1 MADPAKQRSGFWLIL
16 LVAVMLAA
24 WGMVPPSPRPA
35 SNNGPG
41 DYSLARTLPDLRAI
55 TRAPHP
61 AGSAE
66 NARVREYLV
75 QRLRDM
81 GLAVEIQ
88 SGMGVRQSSRAP
100 ELVAAAPVANIIAVL
115 SGRDSRLPAVAV
127 MAHYDSV
134 PFSFGASDDG
144 AGTVAVLETAR
155 ALLAG
160 SPPQRDVVFLL
171 TDGEEMGLLGA
182 QMFFDD
188 HPLARRI
195 GMVVNAEARGS
206 KGLAAMFQT
215 SPRNAALI
223 DLWASTAIRP
233 SGNSISDAAYR
244 LLPNDTD
251 LSVPLLKGIGGIN
264 AAYGSG
270 HFDYHSTT
278 DSFDTIDHGALQHLG
293 DFTLTMTREL
303 ALAPALPASTRDAVY
318 FDVFGWTV
326 VHYPPS
332 LGWVPLIVGAAGLL
346 MLYRRESARQ
356 VRKYMVGFGV
366 IIGATLLLTLV
377 SHAIGVWHLGSGAA
391 RFREVMAEID
401 LSIWVMAALV
411 LAALL
416 LLRPGQALRLGAAAM
431 LLVVGVVAQLILPG
445 AAFLFAWPT
454 LVAVLLM
461 LAGNSLS
468 SWRYGWI
475 LAGFIAAMTL
485 GLVLNLLA
493 YAYIMVGLLSAGV
506 MALALP
512 FMAALLPEAPPASR
526 WAGGIV
532 LMLVAV
538 ALGWLA
544 VTDGFSAR
552 HPRPGDKFVLH
563 SESESKVRYATTSDA
578 RYLPG
583 GRAEPIQFVPFNRR
597 SMLAVP
603 ASGIA
608 LQTATGRLDIRAEH
622 DGLKHRW
629 YFVIQRPPRFVTIAV
644 RPDGPLTNV
653 RLAGR
658 SITLKSGKWTRIAY
672 RAPQPTVL
680 ALEANGPATTKL
692 AIRYQLVFP
701 SDKATV
707 DDAARPF
714 TNWTLLSGSD
724 VIIGEWKRAQ

>member
-1 MADPAKQRSGFWLIL
+1 MADQKKQTLGFWLIL
-16 LVAVMLAA
+16 LSAVVLAA
-24 WGMVPPSPRPA
+24 WGMLPPSPRPA
-35 SNNGPG
+35 SDNGPN

-55 TRAPHP
+55 TRAPRP

-66 NARVREYLV
+66 NARVREYLAE
-75 QRLRDM
+75 RLRDM
-81 GLAVEIQ
+81 GLKVEIQ
-88 SGMGVRQSSRAP
+88 RGMGVRQSPRAR
-100 ELVAAAPVANIIAVL
+100 EFVAAAPVANIIAVL
-115 SGRDSRLPAVAV
+115 PGRDSRQPAVAV

-160 SPPQRDVVFLL
+160 PTPQRDVVFLL

-233 SGNSISDAAYR
+233 SGNSVSDAAYR

-264 AAYGSG
+264 TAYGSG

-303 ALAPALPASTRDAVY
+303 AMAHALPASTRDAVY
-318 FDVFGWTV
+318 FDIFGWMV
-326 VHYPPS
+326 VRYPPW
-332 LGWVPLIVGAAGLL
+332 LGWVPLILGAAGLL
-346 MLYRRESARQ
+346 LLYRRESALPIRLN
-356 VRKYMVGFGV
+356 VGAFAAMV
-366 IIGATLLLTLV
+366 GATLFLTIA
-377 SHAIGVWHLGSGAA
+377 SHAIGVWQLGSGAA
-391 RFREVMAEID
+391 RMREVMAEID

-416 LLRPGQALRLGAAAM
+416 LLRPGRALRLGAAAM
-431 LLVVGVVAQLILPG
+431 LLLVGVAAQMFLPG
-445 AAFLFAWPT
+445 AAFLFAWPA

-461 LAGNSLS
+461 LARNGFS

-475 LAGFIAAMTL
+475 LDGFIVAMVL

-512 FMAALLPEAPPASR
+512 FLAALLPEAPLASR
-526 WAGGIV
+526 RAGG
-532 LMLVAV
+532 LALALVAV
-538 ALGWLA
+538 ALGWFA
-544 VTDGFSAR
+544 VADGFSTR
-552 HPRPGDKFVLH
+552 HPRPGDQFVLH
-563 SESESKVRYATTSDA
+563 SEGDGKVRHATTSDA
-578 RYLPG
+578 RYLPV
-583 GRAEPIQFVPFNRR
+583 GRAEPFQFEPFNRR
-597 SMLAVP
+597 PMLAVP

-608 LQTATGRLDIRAEH
+608 LQTATGRLDIRFEH
-622 DGLKHRW
+622 DGSKHRW
-629 YFVIQRPPRFVTIAV
+629 DLAIQRPPRLVTIAV

-658 SITLKSGKWTRIAY
+658 PITLKAGEWTRVAY
-672 RAPQPTVL
+672 RAPQPVVL
-680 ALEANGPATTKL
+680 ALEADGPATTKL

-701 SDKATV
+701 WADKSPTRMAK
-707 DDAARPF
+707 PI

-724 VIIGEWKRAQ
+724 VIVGEWKGSR